1 MVQNTTTITVRLDKD
16 LKVWLDEQ
24 AAAKGQKL
32 SLTVAQLVFDA
43 KTATSRPGA

>member
-1 MVQNTTTITVRLDKD
+1 MEQTTTITVRLDKK

-24 AAAKGQKL
+24 AELKGQKL

-43 KTATSRPGA
+43 MTATSRPGA